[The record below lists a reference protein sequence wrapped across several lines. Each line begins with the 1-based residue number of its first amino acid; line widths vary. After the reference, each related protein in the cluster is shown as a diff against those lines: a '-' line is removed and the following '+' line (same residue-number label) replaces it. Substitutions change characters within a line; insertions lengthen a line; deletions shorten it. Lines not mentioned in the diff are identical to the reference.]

1 MQNSLLAIF
10 DKIPCTI
17 VQGVLSN
24 FGTDKKLSTM
34 GNPDSSH
41 CGYML
46 IVTCYPLSFLFFL
59 PSPLSL
65 SIFIQRYDPVTN
77 TWQFVQ
83 SMNVCRGG
91 VGLTTLG
98 QYLCAVGGHDGK
110 VYLNSAEMYD
120 PKRDK
125 WEIISSMNT
134 SRAGAGLVTLDASTF
149 SLPGC
154 ISIPESLYS
163 L

>member
-1 MQNSLLAIF
+1 
-10 DKIPCTI
+10 
-17 VQGVLSN
+17 
-24 FGTDKKLSTM
+24 
-34 GNPDSSH
+34 
-41 CGYML
+41 
-46 IVTCYPLSFLFFL
+46 
-59 PSPLSL
+59 
-65 SIFIQRYDPVTN
+65 
-77 TWQFVQ
+77 
-83 SMNVCRGG
+83 MNVCRGG

-120 PKRDK
+120 PKKDK

-134 SRAGAGLVTLDASTF
+134 SRAGAGLVTLDASF